1 MNKIVLDKENII
13 NLKIEKD
20 SICNI
25 GKDYKIKELN
35 IELLDNVSF
44 ILNDY
49 SEIDDSILKINIK
62 QNNNSK
68 FLYNHSFIS
77 KDKYELYINVNMIGN
92 NSKNNINIHGISD
105 SGYSKVIVDGL
116 VRENTFNNELNENI
130 KLLNINDGV
139 SNIYPNMFINTKNVV
154 ANHSASISTINE
166 DYLFYLMSRGINKEK
181 SIDLILDGFLENNA
195 K

>member
-25 GKDYKIKELN
+25 GADYKIKELN
-35 IELLDNVSF
+35 IELLDNVLF

-49 SEIDDSILKINIK
+49 SEIDDSILKINII

-105 SGYSKVIVDGL
+105 NGYSKVIVDGL
-116 VRENTFNNELNENI
+116 VKENTFNNELNENI

-139 SNIYPNMFINTKNVV
+139 SIIYPNMFINTKNVV

>member
-1 MNKIVLDKENII
+1 
-13 NLKIEKD
+13 
-20 SICNI
+20 
-25 GKDYKIKELN
+25 
-35 IELLDNVSF
+35 
-44 ILNDY
+44 
-49 SEIDDSILKINIK
+49 
-62 QNNNSK
+62 
-68 FLYNHSFIS
+68 
-77 KDKYELYINVNMIGN
+77 MIGN

>member
-35 IELLDNVSF
+35 IELLDNVLF

-49 SEIDDSILKINIK
+49 SEIDDSILKMNII

-105 SGYSKVIVDGL
+105 NGYSKVIVDGL
-116 VRENTFNNELNENI
+116 VKENTINNELNENI

-166 DYLFYLMSRGINKEK
+166 DYLFYLMSRGISKEK